1 MFSPVLSVA
10 AKYPDHVWLHDDE
23 TAVRIVRHGQ
33 VLLVDQT
40 IDAFDD
46 RLSRTYRA
54 HRDLAGAFARAC
66 LEGLF
71 GNFRRRSSRKR
82 TQSELKT
89 ALSTS
94 DTRAGRAVSAR
105 RSNRAANIVFFVNT
119 PIVRMQTTMPPAA
132 GVSWTAV
139 RRTALRK
146 ILRFSSR
153 NRRIRQTRPMRLRP
167 SSEVPQSCF
176 LKALLQPT
184 EQASTRRS
192 AGAYARA
199 RGSAPLR
206 FGAPAQFRDLSERPP

>member
-23 TAVRIVRHGQ
+23 TAVRIVRH
-33 VLLVDQT
+33 VRFSLSIKRLMLLITVSPGLT
-40 IDAFDD
+40 VRIAIW
-46 RLSRTYRA
+46 RA
-54 HRDLAGAFARAC
+54 HSRAC
-66 LEGLF
+66 LDGCF
-71 GNFRRRSSRKR
+71 GNFRRRSSRMW
-82 TQSELKT
+82 TQLELKT

-119 PIVRMQTTMPPAA
+119 PIVRMQTPMPPTA
-132 GVSWTAV
+132 GGIWTAV
-139 RRTALRK
+139 RRAALRK

-153 NRRIRQTRPMRLRP
+153 NRRIRQTRSMRLRP

-206 FGAPAQFRDLSERPP
+206 SGAPAQFRDLSERPP